1 MDSKLVKTVL
11 MHGPGIS
18 DPSKTV
24 ERDVPER
31 DVQAYK
37 AAGYALGP
45 MPKAAQ
51 PEAEVEV
58 FKSAETG
65 EFVSKD
71 EAKASPATTYKTKAA
86 KKAK

>member
-45 MPKAAQ
+45 MPKAAK
-51 PEAEVEV
+51 
-58 FKSAETG
+58 KS
-65 EFVSKD
+65 K
-71 EAKASPATTYKTKAA
+71 
-86 KKAK
+86 